1 MIKGKMNPT
10 IVTSFLL
17 FLVLSLGS
25 IFLSGAPVKVHAVNI
40 VCFFVALVL
49 GTVAAEKIKSDI
61 PTYVIWI
68 IVGLSG
74 LFAWDVA
81 SSVVIVK
88 AEVFMG
94 WYILYPIGLLGI
106 LCLQIMACATNKLGP
121 FNKQRHGGA

>member
-1 MIKGKMNPT
+1 MIKGKMNPI
-10 IVTSFLL
+10 IVTSFLF

-25 IFLSGAPVKVHAVNI
+25 IFLSGAPVKADAVNI

-68 IVGLSG
+68 IVGLAG

-106 LCLQIMACATNKLGP
+106 LCLQIMVCATSKLGF
-121 FNKQRHGGA
+121 FNKQRQGDA